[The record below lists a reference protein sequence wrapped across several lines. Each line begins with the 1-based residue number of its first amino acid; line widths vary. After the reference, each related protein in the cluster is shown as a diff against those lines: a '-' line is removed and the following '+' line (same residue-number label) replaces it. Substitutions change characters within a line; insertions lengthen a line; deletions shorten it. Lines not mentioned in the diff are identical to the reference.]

1 MKKIMSNTDGFIK
14 EPEGIT
20 FYVENREL
28 TDEEKK
34 LLSEFIAKQRIKN
47 KRKIESDRKK
57 NSSRKISKKKVLV

>member
-1 MKKIMSNTDGFIK
+1 MGFIK

-34 LLSEFIAKQRIKN
+34 LLSEFIASQRLKN
-47 KRKIESDRKK
+47 KRRIELKKKQKIRKRI
-57 NSSRKISKKKVLV
+57 SRKNVLIKK